1 MRIKNTDPILKEGGG
16 ECLTIGVMH
25 ADPDLSG
32 TMNVQEFRAGP
43 EMHNNVQ

>member
-1 MRIKNTDPILKEGGG
+1 MQTPSSKKEEEG
-16 ECLTIGVMH
+16 LTIGVMH

-43 EMHNNVQ
+43 EMQNNVR